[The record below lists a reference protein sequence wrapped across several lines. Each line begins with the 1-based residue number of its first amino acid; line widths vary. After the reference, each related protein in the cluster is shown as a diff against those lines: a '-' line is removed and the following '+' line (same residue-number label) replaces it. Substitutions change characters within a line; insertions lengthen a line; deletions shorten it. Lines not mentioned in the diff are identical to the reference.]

1 MFLCRGDAILAWE
14 GFTEY
19 KIKSDGNYQL
29 KTCPKLYKEFVEM
42 DSSKKKRTNDLPKDN
57 SDYVKNMSKN
67 GVWGDSVTLQA
78 AADTF
83 GVKNSGHYI
92 GKRIHYNSI
101 YLKGSETDA
110 APMELPGKGSNKNT
124 NNSDKDMNTCEE

>member
-1 MFLCRGDAILAWE
+1 
-14 GFTEY
+14 
-19 KIKSDGNYQL
+19 
-29 KTCPKLYKEFVEM
+29 M

-78 AADTF
+78 AADTVNFYNLFTLTFNSPRSFQLSEQVFAIMQF

-92 GKRIHYNSI
+92 GKRSI
-101 YLKGSETDA
+101 FHGDCS
-110 APMELPGKGSNKNT
+110 
-124 NNSDKDMNTCEE
+124 